1 MKNFKLIVK
10 LVASFIVSLS
20 IYSCKKHEQH
30 TEKQIN
36 STNTLNINY
45 PALFVVNGTSNNV
58 SVIRLSDNTVRDTIS
73 LNGAKFPHHIYLNPA
88 KTKLAIGI
96 TSTDL
101 SSGHGGHE
109 GHGSTSAGYKVLII
123 DAVTGIIDKEILVSK
138 MPHNAIYNKTGS
150 ELWIGQSDEVQ
161 SQILVYKTAD
171 WTIQNKLNVGKG
183 LSEITFTSEGTK
195 AYACNTNDGT
205 ITIIDANSKN
215 IDTTL
220 AVGNGPVGAWS
231 ASNGRMYVDNEVS
244 QTISE
249 VSVTEMKI
257 MNTIHLG
264 FKPGY
269 AAYHTM
275 KEELWISDATNG
287 KVAYYKLIDGVW
299 TLQGKIS
306 TGTDA
311 HAILFNKEGSKAYVT
326 NQGDGTVS
334 IIDVLTHSV
343 IKTITVGAKPNGIAI
358 KE

>member
-1 MKNFKLIVK
+1 MKNFKLLIK
-10 LVASFIVSLS
+10 LVASLFVSLS

-30 TEKQIN
+30 TEKHTN

-45 PALFVVNGTSNNV
+45 PALFVVNGASNNV
-58 SVIRLSDNTVRDTIS
+58 SVINLSDNTVRDTIS

-101 SSGHGGHE
+101 SNGHVGHE

-123 DAVTGIIDKEILVSK
+123 DAVTGNVDKEILVSK
-138 MPHNAIYNKTGS
+138 MPHNAVYNKTGT

-161 SQILVYKTAD
+161 SQILIYNTAD
-171 WTIQNKLNVGKG
+171 WTIQNKINVGKG
-183 LSEITFTSEGTK
+183 LSEITFTSEATK
-195 AYACNTNDGT
+195 AYACNTNEGT
-205 ITIIDANSKN
+205 ITIIDANTKN
-215 IDTTL
+215 IDTTI

-249 VSVTEMKI
+249 VSNSEMKI
-257 MNTIHLG
+257 LNTIHLG

-269 AAYHTM
+269 VAYNSM
-275 KEELWISDATNG
+275 KEELWVSDATNG
-287 KVAYYKLIDGVW
+287 KVAYFKLIENIW

-306 TGTDA
+306 TGIDA

-334 IIDVLTHSV
+334 VIDVHTHSV
-343 IKTITVGAKPNGIAI
+343 IKTITVGMKPNGIAI